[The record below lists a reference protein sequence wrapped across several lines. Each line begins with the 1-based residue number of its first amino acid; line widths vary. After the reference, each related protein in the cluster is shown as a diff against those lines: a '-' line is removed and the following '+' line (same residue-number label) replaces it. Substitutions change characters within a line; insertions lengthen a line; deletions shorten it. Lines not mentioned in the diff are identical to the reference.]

1 MNSGSDETP
10 SLSLD
15 ELSISPQW
23 AKSTGKSYDHYTGG
37 EGMGRER
44 SRGSYDRKRERDRG
58 GPRPSGSGKPGGS
71 GVGKFGHRLGGRP
84 SAPGDR
90 RTEQRS
96 NRGRPPAGKAGP
108 HGKSPQRHPEHRP
121 MPAAVEVSF
130 IPEEKRF
137 AVMLD
142 TLKQS
147 TRAYA
152 FFDIAR
158 LVLNKP
164 ERHHV
169 KLVCKPAADGT
180 RAPLWLVLPSE
191 SPFPTRDEA
200 IRYLLR
206 RHTNLLWRQVE
217 TPIDPP
223 KGNFTFVNRCGFTG
237 ELLGPP
243 NYHEYQTRIVRH
255 WKEQLSD
262 MPFDRFKAR
271 IETSKNPEA
280 VKQWLDQMSFKT
292 EYECRCCA
300 SAASKAAAPATPP
313 PAPVADAPAAAAPA
327 EPDGGVTATTS
338 APPEQSTLQTSPPPP
353 APEAVAAPRFATREE
368 VEKHILENH
377 LDKFVTSA
385 VELQISG
392 PASRRIAHNGIHEA
406 IREAWETERAFPL
419 KTATSFQTQLR
430 QDDFHFFKDRKGI
443 TYISRIRLKRFEVGQ
458 VLTENIQKIV
468 SFLRAHEGA
477 TRKELLATLAP
488 AAKTAAAPAEP
499 STVAIAVTETA
510 PAPEAVTPAPSPA
523 PADVT
528 VSPTEEEQILRDLHW
543 LIADGF
549 VVELFNGRLWVPP
562 EKHLPPSPAPGVQP
576 APAPTSTVVPPPSP
590 SETPVAPADG
600 AALVS
605 PQETAASPADA
616 VPAESSPDAPTTESS
631 PASS

>member
-1 MNSGSDETP
+1 
-10 SLSLD
+10 
-15 ELSISPQW
+15 
-23 AKSTGKSYDHYTGG
+23 
-37 EGMGRER
+37 
-44 SRGSYDRKRERDRG
+44 
-58 GPRPSGSGKPGGS
+58 
-71 GVGKFGHRLGGRP
+71 
-84 SAPGDR
+84 
-90 RTEQRS
+90 
-96 NRGRPPAGKAGP
+96 
-108 HGKSPQRHPEHRP
+108 
-121 MPAAVEVSF
+121 
-130 IPEEKRF
+130 
-137 AVMLD
+137 MLD

-169 KLVCKPAADGT
+169 KLAGKPAADGT
-180 RAPLWLVLPSE
+180 RAPLWLVQPSE
-191 SPFPTRDEA
+191 SPFLTRDEA
-200 IRYLLR
+200 IRFLFR
-206 RHTNLLWRQVE
+206 RHTNLLWKQVE

-255 WKEQLSD
+255 WKEFLAD

-292 EYECRCCA
+292 EYECRYCA
-300 SAASKAAAPATPP
+300 SASSKTAAPATPP
-313 PAPVADAPAAAAPA
+313 PVPVADAPAAAAPA
-327 EPDGGVTATTS
+327 EPDGGAAATS
-338 APPEQSTLQTSPPPP
+338 APPEQSTPQASPPPP
-353 APEAVAAPRFATREE
+353 MPEPVATPRFATREE
-368 VEKHILENH
+368 VEKHILANH

-385 VELQISG
+385 TELQIGG

-406 IREAWETERAFPL
+406 VRQAWETEWGFPL
-419 KTATSFQTQLR
+419 KTAASFQTQLR

-458 VLTENIQKIV
+458 VLTENVQKIV
-468 SFLRAHEGA
+468 LFLRAHEGV
-477 TRKELLATLAP
+477 TRKELLAALAP
-488 AAKTAAAPAEP
+488 AAKTAVAAPAES
-499 STVAIAVTETA
+499 STVAPTTETA
-510 PAPEAVTPAPSPA
+510 ALTTTETVPAPETVAPAPGPA
-523 PADVT
+523 PADVP
-528 VSPTEEEQILRDLHW
+528 VPPTEEEQVLRDLHW

-549 VVELFNGRLWVPP
+549 VVELFNGRLWVPT
-562 EKHLPPSPAPGVQP
+562 EKHLPPPPAPGVQP
-576 APAPTSTVVPPPSP
+576 VPTPASTMALPPSP
-590 SETPVAPADG
+590 PETSVAPADG

-605 PQETAASPADA
+605 PQETAAMPADA

>member
-1 MNSGSDETP
+1 
-10 SLSLD
+10 
-15 ELSISPQW
+15 
-23 AKSTGKSYDHYTGG
+23 
-37 EGMGRER
+37 
-44 SRGSYDRKRERDRG
+44 
-58 GPRPSGSGKPGGS
+58 
-71 GVGKFGHRLGGRP
+71 
-84 SAPGDR
+84 
-90 RTEQRS
+90 
-96 NRGRPPAGKAGP
+96 
-108 HGKSPQRHPEHRP
+108 
-121 MPAAVEVSF
+121 
-130 IPEEKRF
+130 PEEKRF
-137 AVMLD
+137 TAMLD

-164 ERHHV
+164 ERHLV
-169 KLVCKPAADGT
+169 KLAGKPVAGGT
-180 RAPLWLVLPSE
+180 HAPLWLVQPGE
-191 SPFPTRDEA
+191 NPFLSRDEA
-200 IRYLLR
+200 IHFLFR
-206 RHTNLLWRQVE
+206 RHTNQLWKQVE

-262 MPFDRFKAR
+262 VPFDRFKAR
-271 IETSKNPEA
+271 IETSKNPEV

-300 SAASKAAAPATPP
+300 SASSKAAAPATPP
-313 PAPVADAPAAAAPA
+313 PASAAKAPA
-327 EPDGGVTATTS
+327 EPDGGTAATS
-338 APPEQSTLQTSPPPP
+338 APPEQSTSQASPPPP
-353 APEAVAAPRFATREE
+353 APEPVTTPRFATRKE
-368 VEKHILENH
+368 VEKHILADH

-385 VELQISG
+385 TELQISG

-406 IREAWETERAFPL
+406 VRQAWETEWAFPL

-488 AAKTAAAPAEP
+488 AAKTAAAPAES
-499 STVAIAVTETA
+499 STVVPTTETVATAVTETA
-510 PAPEAVTPAPSPA
+510 PAPEAVTPAPGPS
-523 PADVT
+523 PADVP
-528 VSPTEEEQILRDLHW
+528 VPVTEEEQILRDLHW

-549 VVELFNGRLWVPP
+549 VVELFNGRMWVPP
-562 EKHLPPSPAPGVQP
+562 GKHQPHPPAPVVQP
-576 APAPTSTVVPPPSP
+576 APAPIPTVAVLPSP
-590 SETPVAPADG
+590 PEALVAPVDG
-600 AALVS
+600 AAIVF
-605 PQETAASPADA
+605 PQETAVPPADA
-616 VPAESSPDAPTTESS
+616 APSESSPNAPKTESS